1 MSTPPRLSIPDQ
13 HGTRVIVTG
22 ANSGLGLETAR
33 RLAAAGAHVVMAAR
47 TAEKNREAA
56 DAIRQTVPD
65 ASLQLES
72 LDLASLASVQ
82 AFAERMLAE
91 NVPVDILINNAGVMA
106 VPTKHTTEDG
116 FELQFGTNHLGHFAL
131 TARLLP
137 ALIAADAPRVVTL
150 SSVMHWIGRIRFGDL
165 NADKKYNAWLAYG
178 QSKLANLLFAH
189 ELQRRSDGAGWGLL
203 SAAAHPGSSRTNLQ
217 IAGPQLGRDKPASGL
232 VGRFM
237 ESPRLSQTAERGAEP
252 EIFAATWASVS
263 GGDYVGPTGAFGLT
277 GPPGRAKQSRRALD
291 LSVASRLWTVSEDLT
306 GIDFARVT
314 TR

>member
-1 MSTPPRLSIPDQ
+1 MSAAPQLSIPDQ
-13 HGTRVIVTG
+13 YGKRVIVTG

-33 RLAAAGAHVVMAAR
+33 RLSAAGAHVVMAAR
-47 TAEKNREAA
+47 NQEKNLAAA
-56 DAIRQTVPD
+56 DTIRQSVPD

-72 LDLASLASVQ
+72 LDLASLASVR
-82 AFAERMLAE
+82 AFSERILADQL
-91 NVPVDILINNAGVMA
+91 PVDVLINNAGVMA

-137 ALIAADAPRVVTL
+137 SLMAADAPRVVTL

-217 IAGPQLGRDKPASGL
+217 SAGPQLGRDKPASAL
-232 VGRFM
+232 VERFM
-237 ESPRLSQTAERGAEP
+237 NMPGLSQEAEQGAEP

-291 LSVASRLWTVSEDLT
+291 ERVALRLWTVSEDLT
-306 GIDFARVT
+306 GIDFS
-314 TR
+314 

>member
-1 MSTPPRLSIPDQ
+1 MPTASMLSIPDQ
-13 HGTRVIVTG
+13 HGRRVIVTG

-47 TAEKNREAA
+47 TSEKNEKAA
-56 DAIRQTVPD
+56 ATIRQTVPD

-82 AFAERMLAE
+82 AFADRMIADGT
-91 NVPVDILINNAGVMA
+91 PVDVLINNAGVMA
-106 VPTKHTTEDG
+106 VPTRHTTEDG

-137 ALIAADAPRVVTL
+137 ALISADAPRVVTL

-165 NADKKYNAWLAYG
+165 NAQKKYNAWLAYG

-189 ELQRRSDGAGWGLL
+189 ELQRRSDAAGWGLL

-217 IAGPQLGRDKPASGL
+217 NAGPQLGRDKPASAL
-232 VGRFM
+232 VERFM
-237 ESPRLSQTAERGAEP
+237 HQPGLSQDAEQGAEP

-277 GPPGRAKQSRRALD
+277 GAPGRARQSRRALD
-291 LSVASRLWTVSEDLT
+291 QKVAGRLWSVSEDLT
-306 GIDFARVT
+306 GIDF
-314 TR
+314 